1 MKAAV
6 FDRYGGP
13 EVVHIGEVE
22 KPEPRDN
29 DVLVRV
35 IASTICAP
43 DWRFRAAKP
52 FFVRAIIGLWRP
64 KLRVLGLEFAGKI
77 EAVGAKVTRFRVGD
91 DVFGSSGFDFGAHA
105 EYLRLPENHPLLALK
120 PANMSHEEAAA
131 VLFGG
136 CTALHFLRKTG
147 VRAGQNVLIYGA
159 SGSVGVFAVQLAKEL
174 GARVTGVCSTAN
186 VDTVKA
192 LGADAV
198 VDYTRED
205 YSKAGRVYDVIID
218 TVGKSRYARGA
229 RALKRGGVFAQIG
242 LSDLG
247 SMLGWTWASMTGA
260 AKVVGG
266 IARGLAADQAH
277 LKELIE
283 AGRLRTVIDRL
294 YPLSQIAEAH
304 RLAESGHKRGHVVIV
319 MDA

>member
-13 EVVHIGEVE
+13 EVVRIAEVE
-22 KPEPRDN
+22 TPEPRAN

-35 IASTICAP
+35 HATTICAP

-52 FFVRAIIGLWRP
+52 FFVRMVSGLWTP
-64 KLRVLGLEFAGKI
+64 KLRILGLEFSGRI
-77 EAVGAKVTRFRVGD
+77 DAVGANVTRFRPGD
-91 DVFGSSGFDFGAHA
+91 DVFGSAGFNFGAHA
-105 EYLRLPENHPLLALK
+105 EYLRLPEDHPLLALK

-136 CTALHFLRKTG
+136 CTALHFLRKAD

-159 SGSVGVFAVQLAKEL
+159 SGSVGVFAVQLAKEF
-174 GARVTGVCSTAN
+174 GARVTGVCSTGN
-186 VDTVKA
+186 VDMVKA

-205 YSKAGRVYDVIID
+205 YSSAGRVYDVIID
-218 TVGKSRYARGA
+218 TVGKSLYARGA
-229 RALKRGGVFAQIG
+229 RALKPGGVFAQIA
-242 LSDLG
+242 LPDLG
-247 SMLGWTWASMTGA
+247 SLLGWTWASMTGA

-266 IARGLAADQAH
+266 IARGLAADQAY

-283 AGRLRTVIDRL
+283 AGRLRTAIDRRFS
-294 YPLSQIAEAH
+294 LSEIADAH
-304 RLAESGHKRGHVVIV
+304 RLAESGHKKGHVVIV

>member
-6 FDRYGGP
+6 YDRYGGP
-13 EVVHIGEVE
+13 EVVHIADVE
-22 KPEPRDN
+22 KPEPREN

-35 IASTICAP
+35 LATTICAP

-52 FFVRAIIGLWRP
+52 FFVRAVTGLFTP
-64 KLRVLGLEFAGKI
+64 KLRILGLEFAGRI
-77 EAVGAKVTRFRVGD
+77 EAVGRNVTRFRPGD
-91 DVFGSSGFDFGAHA
+91 DVFGSTGFKFGAHA
-105 EYLRLPENHPLLALK
+105 EYLCLPEDHSMLALK

-136 CTALHFLRKTG
+136 CTALHFLRKAG

-174 GARVTGVCSTAN
+174 GARVAGVCSTAN
-186 VDTVKA
+186 VDMVKA

-205 YSKAGRVYDVIID
+205 YSGAGRVYDVIID
-218 TVGKSRYARGA
+218 AVGKSLYARGA
-229 RALKRGGVFAQIG
+229 KALKRGGVFAQIG
-242 LSDLG
+242 LSDVG
-247 SMLGWTWASMTGA
+247 STLGWTWASMTGA

-266 IARGLAADQAH
+266 VARGLASDQAY

-283 AGRLRTVIDRL
+283 AGRLKTVIDRR
-294 YPLSQIAEAH
+294 YKLSEIAEAH
-304 RLAESGHKRGHVVIV
+304 RLAEGGHKKGHVVIV

>member
-6 FDRYGGP
+6 YDRYGGP
-13 EVVHIGEVE
+13 DVVHIADVE
-22 KPEPRDN
+22 KPEPGDN

-35 IASTICAP
+35 IATTICAP

-52 FFVRAIIGLWRP
+52 FFVRAITGLFTP
-64 KLRVLGLEFAGKI
+64 KLRILGLEFSGRI
-77 EAVGAKVTRFRVGD
+77 EDVGRNVTRFRPGD
-91 DVFGSSGFDFGAHA
+91 DVFGSAGFKFGAHA
-105 EYLRLPENHPLLALK
+105 EYLRLPEDHPLLALK

-136 CTALHFLRKTG
+136 CTALHFLRKAG
-147 VRAGQNVLIYGA
+147 VHAGQNVLVYGA
-159 SGSVGVFAVQLAKEL
+159 SSSCGVFTVQLAKEL

-186 VDTVKA
+186 VDTVQA

-205 YSKAGRVYDVIID
+205 YSQAGRVYDVIID
-218 TVGKSRYARGA
+218 TVGKSLYARGA
-229 RALKRGGVFAQIG
+229 KALKRGGVFVQIAP
-242 LSDLG
+242 SDFA
-247 SMLGWTWASMTGA
+247 SMFGWMWASMSGA
-260 AKVVGG
+260 AKVVSGM
-266 IARGLAADQAH
+266 ARGLAADQAY

-283 AGRLRTVIDRL
+283 AGRLRTVIDRRFK
-294 YPLSQIAEAH
+294 LSEIAEAH
-304 RLAESGHKRGHVVIV
+304 RLAEGGHKKGHVVVV

>member
-13 EVVHIGEVE
+13 EVVRIAEVE

-29 DVLVRV
+29 EVLVRV
-35 IASTICAP
+35 LATTICAP
-43 DWRFRAAKP
+43 DWRIRAAKP
-52 FFVRAIIGLWRP
+52 FFVRAISGLFRP
-64 KLRVLGLEFAGKI
+64 KLRILGLEFAGRI
-77 EAVGAKVTRFRVGD
+77 EAVGARVTRFRPGD
-91 DVFGSSGFDFGAHA
+91 DVFGSAGFRFGAHA
-105 EYLRLPENHPLLALK
+105 EYLPLPEDHPLLALK

-136 CTALHFLRKTG
+136 CTALHFLRKAG
-147 VRAGQNVLIYGA
+147 VRAGQNVLVYGA
-159 SGSVGVFAVQLAKEL
+159 SSSCGVFTVQLAKEL
-174 GARVTGVCSTAN
+174 GARVTGVCSAAN
-186 VDTVKA
+186 VDMVKA

-205 YSKAGRVYDVIID
+205 YSQAGRVYDVIID
-218 TVGKSRYARGA
+218 TVGKSLYARGA

-242 LSDLG
+242 LSDVG
-247 SMLGWTWASMTGA
+247 SMFGWAWASITGA
-260 AKVVGG
+260 ARVVGG
-266 IARGLAADQAH
+266 VARGLAADQAY

-283 AGRLRTVIDRL
+283 AGRLRTVIDRC
-294 YPLSQIAEAH
+294 YPLSEIAEAH
-304 RLAESGHKRGHVVIV
+304 RLAEGGHKKGHVVIL